1 MISLALG
8 LSTIPLLA
16 QLVYLLLLKVVT
28 NAPNVA
34 GSVPL
39 LSNPYVA
46 GNKNKTAAEC
56 RARIMAWT
64 SKPDKPA
71 DPNLHLKWREDVR
84 MWNNWGNAPLN
95 FTPNSSSS
103 NAKPHYHPYPKP
115 PKCKPHTPN
124 QPPPRASP
132 PALNPFV
139 TPFVPT
145 RPKSP
150 PVKVEDPPPTFSS
163 NAINVESTNVVDLEP
178 EPVPKT
184 TNPVE
189 PPLDA
194 VIEECIKKYGD
205 KAVLFWF
212 AKKVDLSEE
221 IRRVGRYVPSSSSAN
236 TIASLTQHMV
246 ESLYEHWSV
255 FDPNSEK
262 EVHARVCLVRRL
274 KSLVAHFIMHP
285 PSSEPSNPSTSSSD
299 KGKNCAFH

>member
-1 MISLALG
+1 M
-8 LSTIPLLA
+8 IPLLA

-28 NAPNVA
+28 NVPNVA
-34 GSVPL
+34 DS
-39 LSNPYVA
+39 
-46 GNKNKTAAEC
+46 
-56 RARIMAWT
+56 AW
-64 SKPDKPA
+64 K
-71 DPNLHLKWREDVR
+71 EDVR

-103 NAKPHYHPYPKP
+103 NAKPHYDPYPKP
-115 PKCKPHTPN
+115 PK
-124 QPPPRASP
+124 S
-132 PALNPFV
+132 LNPFV
-139 TPFVPT
+139 TSFVPT

-150 PVKVEDPPPTFSS
+150 PIKVEDPPPTFSS

-221 IRRVGRYVPSSSSAN
+221 IRHVGRYVPSSSSAD
-236 TIASLTQHMV
+236 TIASLTQRMV

-262 EVHARVCLVRRL
+262 EVHARVCLVQRL

-285 PSSEPSNPSTSSSD
+285 PSSEPSNPSTSSSG
-299 KGKNCAFH
+299 KGKKRAFH